1 MGPEQIAQPRCV
13 RRCGGPEQVTHI
25 DLRPSRDVTRGSV
38 HPNLR
43 RPRMRRLMAC
53 PLVPGQLQS
62 QIMSD
67 IIRILAAIEE
77 DDQRAGE

>member
-1 MGPEQIAQPRCV
+1 
-13 RRCGGPEQVTHI
+13 
-25 DLRPSRDVTRGSV
+25 
-38 HPNLR
+38 
-43 RPRMRRLMAC
+43 MAC